1 MAICII
7 SRSDGPLTRGVAVRR
22 GPAAAAPGCRRGSR
36 AGRRRPRRTRCT
48 AAPPPPHPTNADTH
62 ATLSLCALPG
72 RPDRRVAG
80 LPTPLHVPAYP
91 SLGYRRPRH
100 RRALAA
106 AERHVQSRTG
116 EPAPAAGRLS
126 GQGGGPAQATPPAP
140 ATAAKEALPLE
151 AFDNTWVIFL
161 PLFSVQ
167 FECRRSRLF
176 C

>member
-1 MAICII
+1 MAIGIV
-7 SRSDGPLTRGVAVRR
+7 SRSGAQLTRGVAVRR

-167 FECRRSRLF
+167 F
-176 C
+176 